1 MEDLEMQERIISL
14 GKHLSEELEQEKY
27 PDTLTR
33 WMAHYIAQL
42 ISQAEDST
50 GKKKKAIEKEC
61 FNTILKLWEYKSS
74 FPDGKKPFE
83 RFEVI
88 FKTLEKLS
96 PDNRNRFFYDN
107 QQENETD
114 DDFVKQSMKAIQI
127 IDEAVRVWIE
137 YILKDAVELAND
149 EKTKKWLKMAIPI
162 KNRDEVNILFNILGS
177 DDDNDNLKSRVIK
190 EIKYLE
196 SRIEQLEGFKNY
208 NDMIHSKLTNQI
220 DLLKSMFEE

>member
-1 MEDLEMQERIISL
+1 MEDLEMQERIINL
-14 GKHLSEELEQEKY
+14 GKHISEELEQGEY
-27 PDTLTR
+27 PDTLSR

-42 ISQAEDST
+42 ITQTENST
-50 GKKKKAIEKEC
+50 GGKKKATEKEC

-74 FPDGKKPFE
+74 FPNGKKPFE

-88 FKTLEKLS
+88 FKTLEKLN
-96 PDNRNRFFYDN
+96 PDNHNQFFYNN

-114 DDFVKQSMKAIQI
+114 DDFVKQSMKVIQI

-149 EKTKKWLKMAIPI
+149 EKTKKWLKMAIPT
-162 KNRDEVNILFNILGS
+162 KNRDEVNILFKILGS
-177 DDDNDNLKSRVIK
+177 DDDNDDLKSRVIK

-196 SRIEQLEGFKNY
+196 SRIEQLEGFKKY
-208 NDMIHSKLTNQI
+208 SDMIHSKLTKQI
-220 DLLKSMFEE
+220 NLLKDILEK